1 MSKKI
6 LLVLVML
13 AALPAN
19 ADFKEGLKQTGSV
32 LVGIPT
38 GFIVGGVRGASSKAT
53 EYVSDL
59 SDDLDNPIAKVIAY
73 PTGAV
78 VGGVVGL
85 VTGAT
90 KGLVDAFYYGINDP
104 FSKESL
110 SIEGEDFLD
119 YDPYEVIHYKG
130 DESKKVN

>member
-1 MSKKI
+1 MSKK
-6 LLVLVML
+6 LVFVLVLL
-13 AALPAN
+13 ATLPAH

-38 GFIVGGVRGASSKAT
+38 GFIVGGIRGASSKGT

-59 SDDLDNPIAKVIAY
+59 SDDIDNPIAKVVAY
-73 PTGAV
+73 PTGAI
-78 VGGVVGL
+78 VGGVAGL

-104 FSKESL
+104 FSKKSL
-110 SIEGEDFLD
+110 SIEGDGFLD

-130 DESKKVN
+130 DETNIIN